1 MQSMD
6 ECRGL
11 LGNSLTTE
19 LYLQGL
25 KYRLSIILHTHL
37 SNLISQSTCLY
48 DLYMVMPQ
56 SGQLF
61 FSLPTAETVAET
73 FVTWVTRFRIPPNII
88 TDRGSQFNFVGA
100 FHVMKRTRT
109 TAYHPISNGLVER
122 FHRQLKASLKY
133 QQTQHSG

>member
-1 MQSMD
+1 MFHTVEHHQLRD
-6 ECRGL
+6 L

-61 FSLPTAETVAET
+61 FCVSLDVWKKKQ
-73 FVTWVTRFRIPPNII
+73 FVVCC
-88 TDRGSQFNFVGA
+88 
-100 FHVMKRTRT
+100 
-109 TAYHPISNGLVER
+109 L
-122 FHRQLKASLKY
+122 
-133 QQTQHSG
+133 

>member
-1 MQSMD
+1 M
-6 ECRGL
+6 

-61 FSLPTAETVAET
+61 FLCELGCLEKEAVCCLLP
-73 FVTWVTRFRIPPNII
+73 
-88 TDRGSQFNFVGA
+88 
-100 FHVMKRTRT
+100 
-109 TAYHPISNGLVER
+109 
-122 FHRQLKASLKY
+122 LKY
-133 QQTQHSG
+133 QLEGS